1 MRNQRW
7 SMIWAAL
14 FALGIFSVVH
24 AAESGWVPPGPPVGA
39 KFTNPLHLADSS
51 GRLRKVDD
59 LMGARGLTVI
69 FVRSADWCPFCKHQL
84 VEINQRATEFAALG
98 FPLVSVSVDEVP
110 LVRAFVDSQNIQFT
124 MLADPTGAVAEDIGI
139 RDAQYPTG
147 SAAFGVP
154 HPGIFVLARDRTILA
169 KFFEPGY
176 KVRPDPDVVLASV
189 RTLAGGATAP

>member
-1 MRNQRW
+1 MKTR
-7 SMIWAAL
+7 SSISK
-14 FALGIFSVVH
+14 LGSLLVMVVAGAT
-24 AAESGWVPPGPPVGA
+24 AAETDWIPPGPPVGA

-51 GRLRKVDD
+51 GRLHTVDD
-59 LMGARGLTVI
+59 LIGARGLTVV
-69 FVRSADWCPFCKHQL
+69 FVRSADWCPFCKRQL
-84 VEINQRATEFAALG
+84 VELNQRATEFAALG

-110 LVRAFVDSQNIQFT
+110 LVRAFVDSQSIRFT
-124 MLADPTGAVAEDIGI
+124 MLADPTGAVAEDTGI

-176 KVRPDPDVVLASV
+176 KTRPDPEAVLARV
-189 RTLAGGATAP
+189 RSLAGRTQTP